1 MWNDSETYLF
11 SGDQYVKYSGWD
23 YQYVDHGYPKLIAEG
38 LPKEA
43 VFENLPDEFTHR
55 LKLMAEKKI
64 PFSGAIANQVA
75 VYLFEER
82 NMHMRFLQKP
92 CDRPI
97 STSAP

>member
-1 MWNDSETYLF
+1 MTETYLF

-55 LKLMAEKKI
+55 LKLMAENKI

-75 VYLFEER
+75 VYLFEEKHACGFSR
-82 NMHMRFLQKP
+82 SLATGRSRH
-92 CDRPI
+92 CRP
-97 STSAP
+97 